1 MTNHLKR
8 REGQSL
14 IEVVFSI
21 GVIMVVM
28 SGVVFLIISTLG
40 AKTKSYDRKKAVEI
54 SQNEIEGMVQTKMS
68 DGTSFWN
75 IGSAYWVAMGQ
86 NKVNGD
92 YTYNVSVSQFSGSGC
107 SAVVLECLNAKVNV
121 TWKNGAVIE
130 NFNRFFT
137 KK

>member
-1 MTNHLKR
+1 MINHLKR
-8 REGQSL
+8 HEGQSL

-54 SQNEIEGMVQTKMS
+54 SQNVIEGMVQTKMS
-68 DGTSFWN
+68 DGTSFWDLA
-75 IGSAYWVAMGQ
+75 SAYWVTMGQ

-92 YTYNVSVSQFSGSGC
+92 YTYNVSVTQFSGSGC
-107 SAVVLECLNAKVNV
+107 SAVVVECLNARVNV
-121 TWKNGAVIE
+121 AWKDGEVIE

>member
-1 MTNHLKR
+1 MTNKNNR
-8 REGQSL
+8 SNGQSL

-21 GVIMVVM
+21 GIIMVVL

-54 SQNEIEGMVQTKMS
+54 SQNVIEGMVQTKMS

-75 IGSAYWVAMGQ
+75 IGSAYWVALGQ
-86 NKVNGD
+86 NHVDGD
-92 YTYNVSVSQFSGSGC
+92 YNYNVTVTQFSGNGC
-107 SAVVLECLNAKVNV
+107 SAVVLECVNARVNV
-121 TWKNGAVIE
+121 TWKNGEVIE

>member
-1 MTNHLKR
+1 MKNTTNSI
-8 REGQSL
+8 GQSL

-21 GVIMVVM
+21 GVIMIVM

-54 SQNEIEGMVQTKMS
+54 SQNVIEGLVQKKMG
-68 DGTSFWN
+68 DAISFWDL
-75 IGSAYWVAMGQ
+75 GSAFWTTQAQ
-86 NKVNGD
+86 NQVDGD
-92 YTYNVSVSQFSGSGC
+92 YTYNVTVTQYSGNGC

-121 TWKNGAVIE
+121 AWKNGAVIE